1 MSAFGFSLPG
11 TTSYYNQRRGQ
22 KKDKRPRRPGGSARL
37 DYTAPPDKFR
47 GLLTTDSWLSD
58 PAPQFTDDPFGGRF
72 GADVVWRDPSTIPK
86 YAETYFDDPERM
98 WEFNR
103 QFPGFLGGLEKDWGQ
118 QQRDQANWAA
128 RKTSAETGAAA
139 AEEEFGAGKASALER
154 YEGFAPQFAEMSANW
169 ERFAAPDY
177 KAVSDY
183 AIQPALAE
191 ATRGGALYSQT
202 ARNQMAARGL
212 GRSGLSA
219 SLQGAGAGMAARGR
233 GMIRGGQA
241 TANEQMRRQAAQQLM
256 TSRGLEAELG
266 ELIGRTEMLQNPQAL
281 AWEALQ
287 ADILNQRTSP
297 DPYAF
302 PSLMHGLE
310 KEERHFGLLEDEM
323 ASLDRALAEAQQFGW
338 RDILDF
344 ISSLGLPEIIGR
356 KYA

>member
-1 MSAFGFSLPG
+1 LGEYGIMPEWAVPQYGSDVGGFYEGFQEWPG
-11 TTSYYNQRRGQ
+11 
-22 KKDKRPRRPGGSARL
+22 
-37 DYTAPPDKFR
+37 FHR
-47 GLLTTDSWLSD
+47 GLERD
-58 PAPQFTDDPFGGRF
+58 
-72 GADVVWRDPSTIPK
+72 WRQ
-86 YAETYFDDPERM
+86 E
-98 WEFNR
+98 
-103 QFPGFLGGLEKDWGQ
+103 
-118 QQRDQANWAA
+118 QRDQADWAA

-154 YEGFAPQFAEMSANW
+154 YEGFVPKFAEMSANW

-183 AIQPALAE
+183 AINPALAE

-266 ELIGRTEMLQNPQAL
+266 ELIGRTELLQNPQAL

-302 PSLMHGLE
+302 PSLMHGLT
-310 KEERHFGLLEDEM
+310 KEEQEFQFLRNQQNDLQRVLEQANAFDLPDFLL
-323 ASLDRALAEAQQFGW
+323 RLAETFAAP
-338 RDILDF
+338 IL
-344 ISSLGLPEIIGR
+344 GR
-356 KYA
+356 MSA